1 MGIKKGSI
9 WTWAKTLFLAAF
21 VFIMRMYIHY
31 IGQWIFLK
39 AVNAPVISLQWK
51 WYEIEM
57 EYAYW
62 RMYQQLG
69 VVIAGPLLNTLFFSF
84 FIMVCHLS
92 QKYIN
97 SFPVSVCKFIA
108 WYGVATAL
116 DFFLVAVIDM
126 ANQNLDGD
134 LFKLYNY
141 Y

>member
-9 WTWAKTLFLAAF
+9 WTWAKTLLLAAF

-62 RMYQQLG
+62 RMDQQLG
-69 VVIAGPLLNTLFFSF
+69 VVMAGPLLNTLFFSF

-92 QKYIN
+92 
-97 SFPVSVCKFIA
+97 
-108 WYGVATAL
+108 
-116 DFFLVAVIDM
+116 
-126 ANQNLDGD
+126 
-134 LFKLYNY
+134 
-141 Y
+141 